1 METLGKGPRH
11 AGWPREQGRKGPERG
26 ETIWDGEQGEGWAV
40 TMVGIADAAEDD
52 GGGEICCLLATG
64 EEEEPKC
71 STPWVSY
78 PIAVNSAAGNRNGV
92 RSPLTPSFF

>member
-40 TMVGIADAAEDD
+40 TMVGIADAAED

-64 EEEEPKC
+64 EEEPECPT
-71 STPWVSY
+71 TPPGIETALVL
-78 PIAVNSAAGNRNGV
+78 R
-92 RSPLTPSFF
+92 

>member
-1 METLGKGPRH
+1 METLGKGPRQ

-40 TMVGIADAAEDD
+40 TMVGIADAAED

-64 EEEEPKC
+64 EEEPECPT
-71 STPWVSY
+71 TPPGIETALVL
-78 PIAVNSAAGNRNGV
+78 R
-92 RSPLTPSFF
+92 